1 MADINKI
8 IDIHKKTFLYC
19 RTSLFKNLFLKFLI
33 NFLRGEES
41 DRNRLVAIF
50 MLCFDVCV
58 SILHCVVIY
67 VDLGRFKRLMTWM
80 DSYSRQNLLPLINVI
95 YTLYMLFKYLF

>member
-1 MADINKI
+1 
-8 IDIHKKTFLYC
+8 
-19 RTSLFKNLFLKFLI
+19 
-33 NFLRGEES
+33 
-41 DRNRLVAIF
+41 

-67 VDLGRFKRLMTWM
+67 VDLEHFKRLMTWM
-80 DSYSRQNLLPLINVI
+80 NSYSRQNLLPLINVI

>member
-1 MADINKI
+1 
-8 IDIHKKTFLYC
+8 
-19 RTSLFKNLFLKFLI
+19 
-33 NFLRGEES
+33 
-41 DRNRLVAIF
+41 

-67 VDLGRFKRLMTWM
+67 VDLEHCKRLMTWM

-95 YTLYMLFKYLF
+95 YTLYMLFKYPF